1 MTTSHN
7 CEIGFYVHFRCFCD
21 GAVCVWCVC
30 APCLWC
36 QSRWAHSFLHQ
47 PYKWSFR
54 HSALVTVF
62 RGWRAFTAH
71 FHVTALRNS
80 YEINEIKVI
89 FLFVLCLFYLGLF
102 LFAFLF
108 YKLFYYYQVF
118 DCISASFVDV
128 FSIRTFHITSHSSFH
143 SLILRAPKA
152 FSHRQR
158 STK

>member
-1 MTTSHN
+1 MFIS
-7 CEIGFYVHFRCFCD
+7 GVFVMVR
-21 GAVCVWCVC
+21 CVC
-30 APCLWC
+30 GVCARLACDVKVVGLIRFST
-36 QSRWAHSFLHQ
+36 SRTNEVSDIQRLLPF
-47 PYKWSFR
+47 
-54 HSALVTVF
+54 F

>member
-21 GAVCVWCVC
+21 GAVCVVCVRALLVMSKSLGSFVSPPAVQMKFQTFSAC
-30 APCLWC
+30 YRFSGLARIHGTF
-36 QSRWAHSFLHQ
+36 SRNCTAEFIWN
-47 PYKWSFR
+47 KWNKGNFPVR
-54 HSALVTVF
+54 
-62 RGWRAFTAH
+62 
-71 FHVTALRNS
+71 
-80 YEINEIKVI
+80 
-89 FLFVLCLFYLGLF
+89 LCLFYLGLF